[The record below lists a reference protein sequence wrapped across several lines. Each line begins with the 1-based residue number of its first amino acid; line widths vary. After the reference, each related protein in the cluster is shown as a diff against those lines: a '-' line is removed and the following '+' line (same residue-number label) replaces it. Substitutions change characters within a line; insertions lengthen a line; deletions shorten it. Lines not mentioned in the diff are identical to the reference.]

1 MEIKSI
7 DIRAYYSASVRHIA
21 PFSYMKESKTV
32 PMLSV
37 VQPLAGEYIIGIDD
51 DPPQHT
57 GERGV
62 FAAPRNRLQH
72 IEHCLDENGHF
83 EAHWLFLDVV
93 INGLYSFEE
102 LFDIPLILPE
112 IFNDAICELLGGIR
126 HNRLPF
132 GNYARIHSLLEILTL
147 CSTPKEPSIGE
158 LAVSIRDY
166 ISRHYPEHL
175 TPESLAERFNLS
187 VPSLYRFFSNA
198 FGMSPSNYI
207 NEYRLQRAAL
217 LLEHGNDP
225 IKEVSAAVGFT
236 DEFYFSKLFKKRY
249 SASPKSFRDSL
260 LPVHPAEKSGATIAD
275 TSASIFRNCKNG
287 EDEDGTPFA
296 GNAYSSGDTPPDF
309 VRCIDMQEPNG
320 IIRPD

>member
-175 TPESLAERFNLS
+175 TPESLADRFNLS
-187 VPSLYRFFSNA
+187 VPSLYRFFSQT
-198 FGMSPSNYI
+198 FGMSPCNYI

-217 LLEHGNDP
+217 LLEHRNDP
-225 IKEVSAAVGFT
+225 VKEISAAVGFS

-249 SASPKSFRDSL
+249 GFSPKTYRDGL
-260 LPVHPAEKSGATIAD
+260 QPVHLANEEATGAPD
-275 TSASIFRNCKNG
+275 NSSSIFRNCKSG
-287 EDEDGTPFA
+287 EEEEAAPFA
-296 GNAYSSGDTPPDF
+296 VYAGSSEAPPDF
-309 VRCIDMQEPNG
+309 VRCIDIQTPSG